1 METICFSKDTG
12 KTTSP
17 TGHWE
22 VQTFAHHKD
31 WLISPLFWLAL
42 WFVVKYEAPRWKVG
56 PLCADL
62 QAVCASCAS
71 GVALHCIILTLLRPD
86 C

>member
-22 VQTFAHHKD
+22 VQTFAHNKD
-31 WLISPLFWLAL
+31 WLICPLFWLAL
-42 WFVVKYEAPRWKVG
+42 WFVVKYEAPGWK
-56 PLCADL
+56 
-62 QAVCASCAS
+62 ASLS
-71 GVALHCIILTLLRPD
+71 
-86 C
+86 